1 MRVLY
6 RDDEELILKEVM
18 SLTVKGGYVVIESTT
33 GDKRTLLKAHDSWSD
48 ADLEALIRRHA
59 ANPFID
65 IEPVTQAR

>member
-18 SLTVKGGYVVIESTT
+18 SLTVKDGYVILESTV
-33 GDKRTLLKAHDSWSD
+33 GDKRALLKAHDTWSD

-59 ANPFID
+59 ADPFID
-65 IEPVTQAR
+65 IEPISRAR